1 MYSCCCTTF
10 PSEFFRRR
18 EGDPLVLEQNHLE
31 APSHRQEVCSLDTQP
46 LTVDI
51 LQVLPGDTRM
61 AGSPLEGEDRV
72 PHQDSQAQALLEG
85 LHFQGNLM
93 EGSLVLQDNPGSLQ
107 QKEGP
112 HLDNHQEIL
121 ALHSQEQDHQGLT
134 GNL

>member
-1 MYSCCCTTF
+1 M
-10 PSEFFRRR
+10 
-18 EGDPLVLEQNHLE
+18 
-31 APSHRQEVCSLDTQP
+31 
-46 LTVDI
+46 DI
-51 LQVLPGDTRM
+51 LQALPGDTRM
-61 AGSPLEGEDRV
+61 AGSLLEGEDRV

-121 ALHSQEQDHQGLT
+121 ALHSQEQDHQGLA
-134 GNL
+134 GKN